1 MSVLSAYCVF
11 ILLHCVSL
19 CSVVFLYSLWVTFC
33 LPVLTSRPFFQ
44 CEALL
49 LHLYLKRCPRFVEVL
64 FSCCIKAFSLFFI
77 SRLRPHIL
85 CWGFVLVLYW
95 GFVLI
100 FYFEALASYFILRL
114 RPHILNWGFVLV
126 LYQGFVLIFYFE
138 ASASYFILRLRP
150 HILYWGFVLILYF
163 KASSSWLIWGFVLIV
178 IYWGYVPQF
187 EALVVI
193 VVGPCC
199 FVCTAYLVCL
209 QWYVC
214 GSVCLFLS
222 RVTRCKYYLVWISIH
237 IFNLL
242 CLFFSLHSCNPLFWF
257 TCSYYFSLNFIR
269 LLRVVITPSVTTR
282 NNRMNFRLLLF

>member
-44 CEALL
+44 CEALF

-64 FSCCIKAFSLFFI
+64 FSCCIKALFLFFI
-77 SRLRPHIL
+77 SRLCLHIL
-85 CWGFVLVLYW
+85 FLGFVLIFYIEASSSFYIKALSSYFILRLRPRILFW

-100 FYFEALASYFILRL
+100 FYIEALSSYFILRL
-114 RPHILNWGFVLV
+114 RPHILFSGL
-126 LYQGFVLIFYFE
+126 VLIFYFE
-138 ASASYFILRLRP
+138 ASASYFILRLCP
-150 HILYWGFVLILYF
+150 HILYWGFVLIFYIEI
-163 KASSSWLIWGFVLIV
+163 SSSWLIWGFVLIV

-187 EALVVI
+187 EALVVV

-214 GSVCLFLS
+214 GSVCLFF
-222 RVTRCKYYLVWISIH
+222 V
-237 IFNLL
+237 
-242 CLFFSLHSCNPLFWF
+242 
-257 TCSYYFSLNFIR
+257 
-269 LLRVVITPSVTTR
+269 
-282 NNRMNFRLLLF
+282 